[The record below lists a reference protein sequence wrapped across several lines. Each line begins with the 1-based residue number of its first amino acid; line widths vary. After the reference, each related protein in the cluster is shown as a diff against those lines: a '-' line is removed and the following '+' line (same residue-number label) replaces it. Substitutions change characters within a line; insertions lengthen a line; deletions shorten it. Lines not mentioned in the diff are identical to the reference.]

1 MLFAGTYSFRPNN
14 DQKGGLKRFQAW
26 APPDGFVFQGHWQ
39 RADGAGGMF
48 LAEVESAAA
57 AFEATAAW
65 VDLIEFDIVPVLD
78 VMEAV
83 TVSAKVLG
91 WIESVS

>member
-1 MLFAGTYSFRPNN
+1 MLFAGTYSFRPGS
-14 DQKGGLKRFQAW
+14 DQRAGLKRFQAW

-39 RADGAGGMF
+39 RADGAGGLF

-65 VDLIEFDIVPVLD
+65 ADLIEFDIVPVLD
-78 VMEAV
+78 VTEAV
-83 TVSAKVLG
+83 PVSAKVLA
-91 WIESVS
+91 WIDSVS